1 MNVQLKNGNNM
12 KNHAS
17 IKVSMMLL
25 MLILFIGCEKTGD
38 SRYNPPADHSISK
51 DGYMHKSGLD
61 QPLTNCVSCHGSDLN
76 GGTTGVSCFE
86 CHGTKW

>member
-1 MNVQLKNGNNM
+1 MKIPLKIKDNT
-12 KNHAS
+12 KNYS
-17 IKVSMMLL
+17 SVKVSMILL
-25 MLILFIGCEKTGD
+25 MLVLFIGCEKTGD

-51 DGYMHKSGLD
+51 DGYMHKSGFD

>member
-1 MNVQLKNGNNM
+1 MKAQLKNGNNM

-25 MLILFIGCEKTGD
+25 MLILFIGCEKTSD
-38 SRYNPPADHSISK
+38 SRYNPPADHSLSK